1 MNIHKRMAGP
11 VAVISLDGRLDSHS
25 TPAVHAAMPDLLPAD
40 GQVLLDFSK
49 VACMSGDGLRTALL
63 VYRQAQG
70 LNSTVALVGLS
81 ADLRNVLAATGYLD
95 FFVVADTVADAIA
108 ALQDA
113 VEEVAQDDAAIEQE
127 LADEQPVL
135 RT

>member
-11 VAVISLDGRLDSHS
+11 VCVISLDGKLDSHT
-25 TPAVHAAMPDLLPAD
+25 TPTVHAAMPDLLPAK
-40 GQVLLDFSK
+40 GQVLLDFTK

-70 LNSTVALVGLS
+70 LESSVALVGLS
-81 ADLRNVLAATGYLD
+81 ADLKNVLTATGYLD
-95 FFVVADTVADAIA
+95 FFVVADTVADALA
-108 ALQDA
+108 ALQEEIESAIA
-113 VEEVAQDDAAIEQE
+113 VEAAVEE
-127 LADEQPVL
+127 LADEQQPVL